1 MILDRALQKELL
13 MKMSSTY
20 PNPYRLDK
28 EYTSETTQYKQ
39 VTANLYYLVQHGLI
53 EQYSVAKSTGIG
65 GYSKIFI
72 ELPTITHKGMDF
84 LADDG
89 GLSTI
94 LGVVTVKFH
103 EDSIK
108 QILEHRITESD
119 LPNDDKKSLLGALRE
134 LPAESIKHL
143 TLKLLDKGFDNSS
156 SAIHII
162 QKFFENLF

>member
-13 MKMSSTY
+13 TKMSSTY
-20 PNPYRLDK
+20 PNEYPLDQ
-28 EYTSETTQYKQ
+28 EYTARTPEYQQ
-39 VTANLYYLVQHGLI
+39 VVANLYYLFQHGLI
-53 EQYSVAKSTGIG
+53 EKRSLRY
-65 GYSKIFI
+65 GYSSFAI

-89 GLSTI
+89 GLSAI

-108 QILEHRITESD
+108 QILEHRIIESD
-119 LPNDDKKSLLGALRE
+119 LPPEDKKSMLGVLRE

>member
-13 MKMSSTY
+13 TKMSSTY
-20 PNPYRLDK
+20 PHPYRIDE
-28 EYTSETTQYKQ
+28 EYTPRTPEYRK
-39 VTANLYYLVQHGLI
+39 VAANLYYLVEHGLV
-53 EQYSVAKSTGIG
+53 EKNSVTKNDGFG
-65 GYSKIFI
+65 GYSNILI

-89 GLSTI
+89 GLSAI

-119 LPNDDKKSLLGALRE
+119 LPPEDKKSMLGALRE